1 MKDKIKPKY
10 NAAQNVGWMVKIA
23 WKVRKRVLFICV
35 AMAALEVLYNLT
47 QLYVAPEILSCVE
60 RHAPV
65 GELLGTIGLFT
76 LALFLTMGL
85 KEYLREISMYPSV
98 DVRSGIVGMIAR
110 KCNMTSFPNTLDVK
124 FIKLKEKAHHSV
136 QGNTEAAEN
145 IWKTLTVL
153 LQNVGGFL
161 VYLAILS
168 RLNWMLLVVIAAT
181 CVVGFL
187 VSRYSSNW
195 IFRHRDA
202 EETFYAKKSYIR
214 KKAESVELA
223 KDIRIFGLQNWLNE
237 LLDRVHD
244 AYLDFRLRCEKI
256 KLLADVTEA
265 LLTMARNGIAYAYL
279 LHLAL
284 RDSLSVPEFILYFT
298 AVSTFTTWVMGI
310 LQAAEKLHEES
321 LDLSQV
327 REFLEYPEPFRF
339 EGGTAIPKAD
349 AYEGH
354 DGGEDLSVHLSPAG
368 VHAVL

>member
-1 MKDKIKPKY
+1 MKDRIKPKY

-85 KEYLREISMYPSV
+85 REYFREIDMYPRV
-98 DVRSGIVGMIAR
+98 DVRSSIVGMIGR
-110 KCNMTSFPNTLDVK
+110 KCNMTSFSNTLDVK
-124 FIKLKEKAHHSV
+124 FIKLKEKAHKST
-136 QGNTEAAEN
+136 QSNREATEN
-145 IWKTLTVL
+145 IWETLTRL

-168 RLNWMLLVVIAAT
+168 SLNWVLLVVIAAT

-237 LLDRVHD
+237 LLDRIHNV
-244 AYLDFRLRCEKI
+244 YLDFRLRCEKI

-339 EGGTAIPKAD
+339 AGGTAIPKAD
-349 AYEGH
+349 AYELKLEH
-354 DGGEDLSVHLSPAG
+354 VSFRYPGGYHPRP
-368 VHAVL
+368 

>member
-1 MKDKIKPKY
+1 MKDRIKPKY

-65 GELLGTIGLFT
+65 GELLGTIGFFT

-85 KEYLREISMYPSV
+85 KEYLREISMYPRV
-98 DVRSGIVGMIAR
+98 DVRSSIVGMIAR

-136 QGNTEAAEN
+136 QGNNEAAEN
-145 IWKTLTVL
+145 IWRTLTVL

-168 RLNWMLLVVIAAT
+168 RLNWVLLVVIAAT

-195 IFRHRDA
+195 IFRHRDE

-237 LLDRVHD
+237 LLDRIHN
-244 AYLDFRLRCEKI
+244 L
-256 KLLADVTEA
+256 
-265 LLTMARNGIAYAYL
+265 
-279 LHLAL
+279 
-284 RDSLSVPEFILYFT
+284 SLIH
-298 AVSTFTTWVMGI
+298 I
-310 LQAAEKLHEES
+310 
-321 LDLSQV
+321 
-327 REFLEYPEPFRF
+327 
-339 EGGTAIPKAD
+339 
-349 AYEGH
+349 
-354 DGGEDLSVHLSPAG
+354 
-368 VHAVL
+368 